1 MRYLIQTNN
10 NSYKAIITKSI
21 TSSDSSIWKDNSN
34 PTYSMYY
41 GKQREYSI
49 EIIANENF
57 NIDKVFES
65 VEFYTNGVEGS
76 KMNNTTRQVPFYRIE
91 ASNEYQSN
99 LPINST
105 ETFNNSERLKKK
117 FRAWRWEIGRNKDA
131 KLKGDRIRGNWCKI
145 KLVGNNQRKVS
156 LYNIGVNYYI

>member
-10 NSYKAIITKSI
+10 NSYKAIITNSI

-41 GKQREYSI
+41 GKKREYSI

-57 NIDKVFES
+57 NVDKVFDS

-117 FRAWRWEIGRNKDA
+117 FRAWRWEIGRNNDA

-145 KLVGNNQRKVS
+145 KLVGNSQRKVS